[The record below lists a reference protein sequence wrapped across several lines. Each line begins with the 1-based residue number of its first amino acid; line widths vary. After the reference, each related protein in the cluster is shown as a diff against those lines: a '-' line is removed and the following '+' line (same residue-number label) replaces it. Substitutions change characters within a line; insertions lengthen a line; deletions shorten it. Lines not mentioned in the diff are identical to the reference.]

1 MEEVKDR
8 LKKALDVMDMTA
20 ADLARKSGINKGAI
34 SRYLKGEVIPKRNAI
49 GFLAEA
55 LGVSPSWLMGYDVPM
70 MTFSVNSYDDD
81 HNKEIITV
89 SGRQSTTD
97 AIALINGAIN
107 EILSTL
113 PSGGFHGGEDHGPAS
128 HDFFV
133 KFAQLSE
140 KNQEQAMNYITFL
153 LENQKTED
161 AEKKGAQS

>member
-8 LKKALDVMDMTA
+8 LKIALDLFGITA

-49 GFLAEA
+49 GFMADA

-70 MTFSVNSYDDD
+70 MTTSINSYEDDQ
-81 HNKEIITV
+81 NKDYIVV
-89 SGRQSTTD
+89 SGRQSEANIVTLIDD
-97 AIALINGAIN
+97 AISEAIN
-107 EILSTL
+107 TL
-113 PSGGFHGGEDHGPAS
+113 PSGGFHGGEDHDPTS
-128 HDFFV
+128 RDFFV

-153 LENQKTED
+153 LENQKND
-161 AEKKGAQS
+161 DEKKGAQG